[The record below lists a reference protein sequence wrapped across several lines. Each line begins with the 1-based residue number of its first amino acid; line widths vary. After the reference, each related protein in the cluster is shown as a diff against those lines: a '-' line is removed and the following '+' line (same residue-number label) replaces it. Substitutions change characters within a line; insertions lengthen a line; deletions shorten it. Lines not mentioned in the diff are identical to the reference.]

1 MAVVVQKS
9 ATLKIITTGRL
20 SDSETVKE
28 ETFMKKKNKA
38 KIKQIA
44 KSVVCILLVL
54 LTIMG
59 FVLAG
64 VS

>member
-1 MAVVVQKS
+1 
-9 ATLKIITTGRL
+9 
-20 SDSETVKE
+20 
-28 ETFMKKKNKA
+28 MKKKNKA
-38 KIKQIA
+38 KIKQIV
-44 KSVVCILLVL
+44 KSAVCILLVL